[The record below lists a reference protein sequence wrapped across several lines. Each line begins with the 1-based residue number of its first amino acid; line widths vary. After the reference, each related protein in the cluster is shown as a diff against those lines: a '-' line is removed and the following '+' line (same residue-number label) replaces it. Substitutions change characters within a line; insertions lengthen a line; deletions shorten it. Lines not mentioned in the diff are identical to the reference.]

1 MYKTQDRPT
10 QRFGEYLFGRP
21 VIQCFSEMPVLS
33 FVILEICKIVLF
45 PVRWKC
51 PFGQLRFS
59 ERLQQL
65 ANSGNGPKTS
75 NKFANSRQ
83 ERRGQLKIRRALE
96 CLKMSWDVVS
106 VVSVY
111 LFSIKPGAKE

>member
-1 MYKTQDRPT
+1 MYKTQDKPA

-33 FVILEICKIVLF
+33 FVIWEICKIVLF

-75 NKFANSRQ
+75 NKFANSQ
-83 ERRGQLKIRRALE
+83 APRGQLKIRLAVE
-96 CLKMSWDVVS
+96 CLKMSRNVVS

-111 LFSIKPGAKE
+111 PFSIKPGAKE